1 MAYDKDQKENNPL
14 NSTKKRS
21 SDFLPKYFRTP
32 VNEKFLHST
41 VDQLISEGQT
51 EKISAYYGR
60 KNAKAYNAKDP
71 YVNEIS
77 DDRQNY
83 KLEPAITAFDSLNN
97 NIFHKDYIDYINSI
111 KNQGGNTADHNKLNA
126 QEYYAWNPNIN
137 WDKFYNFREYY
148 WLPYG
153 PLTVTVTG
161 QQRNVQSTY
170 SVTLDTS
177 EINYAYVF
185 SPDGLTKN
193 PALKLYRGQ
202 TYKFNIDCEGMPF
215 TIRTSVLEG
224 DQYLFNV
231 GVDQQKVEQGTITF
245 EVPDTAPDTLFYQ
258 STNDVNTYGEFRIY
272 DIEENSAIDVDNEV
286 IGKKEYTL
294 PSGYSLSNGMKINFR
309 GEVTPASYGSDEYYV
324 DGVGDA
330 IRLIQASEVEITA
343 DYTTEIEV
351 PFDSQNFDRVGFG
364 TSTSF
369 ATTKDYVVISKAS
382 PDRNPWSRYNRWV
395 HREVVENSAKING
408 IETTVDQNTRARR
421 PIIEFSAGLK
431 LYKFGTK
438 AKANVNLI
446 DATTTDIFSI
456 IEGSTGY
463 YVDGVQLID
472 GMRVLF
478 TADTSLDANN
488 RVYKVKFVDFYDGT
502 TTTRQISLVKETDGD
517 PVVNDV
523 LFVTQGNTSAGKSYY
538 YNGTTWLEGQ
548 KKTSVNQSPLFELFD
563 NDGVSFS
570 DNTVYPAI
578 NFTGNKIFSYKRG
591 DGSNDSELG
600 FPLAYQNVENVGDIL
615 FNFDLLSES
624 YSYQQEAT
632 DTITSDKGFLRQYK
646 DQTNFTVVNGWT
658 KGKAESSQ
666 RVIRQ
671 YVVTASQTNDFAIDV
686 YDNSASVTDIDAKVI
701 VDNKRKKPDT
711 DYTLV
716 DKNGVKYV
724 RFTTDLQ
731 VDQNVVI
738 KTLSDTAKN
747 TNGFYEIASNL
758 ESNPLNAN
766 VTQFS
771 LGEVGDHIK
780 TIVESHPE
788 WQGLYPGVS
797 NLRDLGEQGNYATKF
812 VQHAG
817 PIALPL
823 FYFNNKSSNVIEA
836 IKNAQNEYG
845 KFKRRF
851 MQTAETIG
859 IDADTRDL
867 FDKIVFEINKDN
879 TTSTPYYFSDLF
891 AHGAYVLTEHKV
903 INADNPFYQ
912 LNQNFDL
919 TTPSSKSVL
928 VYLNDELLIHGKDYN
943 FANAGFVTVLKTISL
958 DDIISVYEYETTDG
972 CHVPETPT
980 KLGLYPKFEP
990 KIYNDTSYPTT
1001 QKVIQ
1006 GHDGSITLAYND
1018 YRDDLILELEKR
1030 IYNNIKVQYDEN
1042 ILSIKDYVP
1051 GLYRKTG
1058 ITKQSMDNVLLSDFV
1073 DWLRLIGNL
1082 DYTDND
1088 IHADNDSFTF
1098 NYSSM
1103 SAPNGDL
1110 LPGYWRAVYKH
1121 AFDTDTPHLTPWQ
1134 MLGFSE
1140 EPTWWQTVYGPA
1152 PYTKDNLILWTDL
1165 QDGVIREPNKSA
1177 VFVKKYARPNLLTHI
1192 PVDSAGNLLS
1202 PLDCNFAQEFVLE
1215 NTKNDFVFGD
1225 EAPIETAWRRSS
1237 YYPFALMS
1245 AILCN
1250 KPAKFLGLA
1259 LDRSRITKNSAGQ
1272 FVYGNT
1278 NNRINPSNLI
1288 FHNTVNDTTR
1298 SFTAGLTNYIT
1309 DYVNVVDLQNH
1320 NDYIDLVKSLQAR
1333 LSFKIRGYTSKEKF
1347 KIKLDSKTTTA
1358 SADVFVPEED
1368 YQIIFNTST
1377 PVDNFTYSGLI
1388 IEKTGAG
1395 YIVRGYDKLNPQFKI
1410 LSVLKKSSDPNIT
1423 VGGVSAK
1430 FVNWEAEKYYTK
1442 GAYVKNNRQFYAVTQ
1457 SHTSGQ
1463 AFDLSNF
1470 TKIVTLPIEG
1480 GVTVQVRKNFLPD
1493 VEIVPYGTVYKN
1505 AQEVADFIAGYDA
1518 YLKSIGFEFEN
1529 FDGRVEQ
1536 VANWRLSLREFL
1548 FWSTQNWTAGAV
1560 ISLSPS
1566 ASKLVLN
1573 SENSTADNIFELRS
1587 RYEVLKEDGRKIE
1600 KQNLRIVRQDNHFE
1614 IITKNTV
1621 NGIYFA
1627 RIPVVQKEHVCLFN
1641 NTTVFNDIIY
1651 QPEAGY
1657 RQERLKVLGYISAE
1671 WNGSSSVPGFI
1682 FDNATVEDWEPYKN
1696 YSTSALVK
1704 YKQYFYSAKNKVD
1717 GTQEFDET
1725 LWVRLDGRP
1734 QTELIPNF
1742 DYKALQFTDFYD
1754 LNTDNFDT
1762 EQQKMSQHLLGY
1774 QARNY
1779 LANIINDDVSQYK
1792 FYQGYIREKG
1802 TRNSLDKLFKA
1813 LTSANKESI
1822 EFNEEWALRKGQFGA
1837 SEAYQEV
1844 EFTLDESKYRLNPQP
1859 IELKEIEDVNNI
1871 DLRITIPEKDVYLK
1885 SANYNG
1891 NPFPQKFIDSSVLQ
1905 SAGYVDLEDVDHSV
1919 FKYDDIGTLNA
1930 DNIFADQYIWT
1941 GYNNRLWN
1949 VYKVLNSG
1957 STSTQIAKADNIT
1970 ITLDTGIDVEADE
1983 YVVLVFAE
1991 AKYILKVVSNVGTTL
2006 VVALNESVPD
2016 DQTAQ
2021 ILTLV
2026 GARLETADQINNRV
2040 YDTGLSENET
2050 FWIDNSDNNRW
2061 AVVKN
2066 NAVYKSHQQIS
2077 NTRTTN
2083 TNFGKSISVNGKNT
2097 LIAISASQES
2107 EGKIYVYERGTENGQ
2122 YTLLQVIDSPT
2133 EDIFATN
2140 SQVFDTGVE
2149 FGNNVALSDDGL
2161 HLIVG
2166 VPNASNIRTHF
2177 KGEYSSSV
2185 NYDVNDIVQY
2195 KEQLW
2200 KSLNQVYSQDDS
2212 VDFSSFDSHVFPFE
2226 LTYDPDLASYNNLT
2240 NLVIGDHVFP
2250 NVTTDHMLIRANE
2263 EQFLGT
2269 AIGDKLQLKWN
2280 TYTSIFPN
2288 GKQPFAGTYVA
2299 NNIDATFLTGEHAI
2313 VYKAEK
2319 MFVINETVND
2329 PAVSDIVY
2337 TDTGNGKVVYS
2348 RKVGTKTLLYVNE
2361 VQGAFA
2367 DTGDLSTGVGLP
2379 VGSYYTAFPNQSEYN
2394 RGWWVINVPFSQ
2406 TPNPTS
2412 YPTDTDV
2419 ANQTTYDVN
2428 PALVIKDIIKNQES
2442 RSVQTFVNSLDTVQA
2457 KANTQPDHPTEASE
2471 IAVLTYNQ
2479 EFVVSGTGEFTG
2491 LKTSRKWYVRG
2502 TASIFANKVPYDNVA
2517 ETDNNTV
2524 NMWLNTVRDDQGN
2537 RYDPDVLGLNFTKT
2551 NKKQRIIDI
2560 WNGSILVQAQPDN
2573 QGNFYVPTVGDIVL
2587 DDTTSNTG
2595 EVAFVRT
2602 VGFNQVELHI
2612 KNKTGA
2618 FRLGSQYSESGTITI
2633 VGTPNR
2639 LMGAILKTEFEN
2651 QSAGSLFVFE
2661 DDQFITPTEINS
2673 TVFEAVGKEY
2683 WLWNEVTIQ
2692 GTSRLANVPS
2702 RVNKDWQQVYN
2713 IPLGEGS
2720 TSGGTN
2726 EGAFVAYS
2734 RSPGSQFIYQG
2745 AYTVPETKSN
2755 LRLGSKVNFGLINGQ
2770 YYAFV
2775 SAQGNNETSN
2785 FGSVHVFK
2793 NNNGVWVLAKDEN
2806 YKGPFDDNVPYY
2818 TNDIVYSA
2826 GYFYQAQS
2834 NVDANSSLD
2843 SQAWS
2848 QLDSSVDY
2856 RNVIPNTEQ
2865 NLHDSSVLVEPVA
2878 PTADS
2883 TMAQTGLVQFAKSS
2897 DVSKN
2902 GSVIVTSNTFNNGQ
2916 TNVTVYRLKEGHYVY
2931 SQTIEASDNEVTFGD
2946 AVSVSDDG
2954 NFIAVGTPGQDL
2966 SSVDAGVVYIYKQTN
2981 GLFELSQTLK
2991 TPEEGLNDNF
3001 GSQIEF
3007 DGTTLVVA
3015 TSKGVGTVHVFNE
3028 VDGTLLY
3035 GEKFSYYAD
3044 STIDTFGDNFVV
3056 RNNHITLAL
3065 TDLQLLGT
3073 GVGTVLDYRRGTENS
3088 WRKIRTPHDTVDL
3101 EKIKSVFVYN
3111 KKTKAIYTTLD
3122 YIDVLQGKIAGVAE
3136 QEIYYKTPFDPAVYN
3151 TGTAGN
3157 IDSTNHWMSEQVG
3170 RVWWDISKASFKYP
3184 YQNDLIYNN
3193 NNSNMLF
3200 TGASIDVYEWTE
3212 SIYLPSQWDELSQSS
3227 NGSSLGISGTSKD
3240 GDNAYVTYNRYDS
3253 VAQRKIPVYY
3263 YWVKNKKEAPA
3274 LEGRKISVEQIAKT
3288 IENPKQQGVK
3298 FIQFYGP
3305 NKFGLVNC
3313 NDLLDDK
3320 NTILNVRYWTIAK
3333 TDINIHTEYQIL
3345 TENDEN
3351 SIPNADLELS
3361 WFNSLIGSDTF
3372 GNYVPDI
3379 NLNEKVRYGTSLRP
3393 IQSWF
3398 ANRIEALKQCVE
3410 RVNSVFIE
3418 NLIVDTK
3425 NIAPLLQLETAPTL
3439 NSKLID
3445 QVVDSVDD
3453 LNFIGVANIK
3463 TAKLSLT
3470 ITDSKITGVTIL
3482 DAGLGYKTVPEV
3494 QIIGQGTGAV
3504 IGVTLSSKGE
3514 IASATVLRQGTGY
3527 KNSTTATVRNFSVLV
3542 SSDSTL
3548 GGRWSIYEYNGTE
3561 WNKTLTQSINVQLY
3575 WEYADW
3581 YATGYNQFTTI
3592 DFSVLQS
3599 YELLGLECAIG
3610 DIVKIQTV
3618 GSGGWLLLEK
3628 IANNVTDDYTQNF
3641 KTVGKQNGTIQL
3653 KSSLYDF
3660 GNTLGYESTGYD
3672 TLFYDA
3678 IPTKETRIILETIRD
3693 NLLIEELKV
3702 EYNKLFFSSLRYAM
3716 SENKITDFAMKT
3728 SFVKAKHNVGELAE
3742 KITFNNDN
3750 LENYEDYI
3758 QEVKPYKT
3766 KIREYV
3772 STYEKTEPA
3781 DMQTTDFDLAPKY
3794 DENRQITPI
3803 KVTVNNSA
3811 IVGDV
3816 DDTYPD
3822 KHWKDNV
3829 GFKVVGI
3836 SVADGGS
3843 GYGLDPE
3850 VTISG
3855 GGGTGATAKAV
3866 VRAGV
3871 IKRIE
3876 VTNAGGG
3883 YLSSPTVTVAN
3894 FNAGG
3899 TTARLYAK
3907 LGESLV
3913 KSTHITSKFDRTS
3926 RVFTDDASTN
3936 AVLQKTATFTGNI
3949 GQVNYDLIWPMDVTN
3964 GKTKVKVDGIEI
3976 LDTEF
3981 TITNITDTTKSYQ
3994 RTRGRVTF
4002 DSAIATGLP
4011 VQIDYSIDPSKLQAF
4026 DRIQLF
4032 YEPTDGMAGKQLAQL
4047 VDGIDYGGVEISS
4060 LDFVN
4065 ASGYLAK
4072 PYMDGAFDVF
4082 DETFEDEIFTVD
4094 GSTTA
4099 LQLSKPLE
4107 QGVVYNV
4114 YRNGVR
4120 IDDPN
4125 YPSDGST
4132 PILNSNAIMTSI
4144 TGDGQQQ
4151 IVDLLALGVPVVDND
4166 KFEVRKS
4173 TSDGSFLADPTA
4185 YDTLIEGGNLSYTT
4199 ASGTKAEDINVDG
4212 DGFVTPTTSKGPEE
4226 LVPGHVFDT
4235 VDIQVYDRGG
4245 ESGSKISSYN
4255 HIGDG
4260 TTVEY
4265 TFQDYPQSVDAVF
4278 VTVNNAMIDRDDYSV
4293 DFQNKKI
4300 IFDTAPAADTK
4311 INYVTMS
4318 NNGEKILDIDTLTGD
4333 DCTIDFLTRAT
4344 YSENLS
4350 LYVTVNGIRTTDFT
4364 TFESDSNYGDEK
4376 RVVIRFN
4383 QAPAS
4388 DDVVS
4393 FVVYSSTSKT
4403 FSEITHQTLTADGSS
4418 TSYALSQTPFNATP
4432 LGHNTIV
4439 EVNGAVLNPGF
4450 SFEFT
4455 VSNILE
4461 YELPNWQQPPGSA
4474 SATDV
4479 KVYVNNVELA
4489 SNEFVWDAGNSSVI
4503 LQTGIAVAGDSLK
4516 VFVLSDG
4523 DYTID
4528 SNGNLL
4534 LDNAPAQGQK
4544 IIVTQ
4549 FSNHDIQKI
4558 ERINFDVVARQTI
4571 QANTEDY
4578 YTFNQLQNGRIRLRR
4593 PASDAQYVWVYLNGA
4608 KLSPSVDYKVTN
4620 DQMFVKI
4627 GTPVSANDQIDLIHF
4642 SAPSFV
4648 TKFGFR
4654 QFKDM
4659 TNVTTFRRLGDD
4671 KRYYLAEALNYYDK
4685 EITLNSTEGL
4695 TKPNLRTL
4703 EPGVLFIDGERIEYF
4718 RLDANN
4724 KISQLRRGTKGTGIK
4739 DVYGASTEVFD
4750 QSNRQTVPYKDQT
4763 ITQVYTY
4770 DGQNAT
4776 FELGWAAQSV
4786 NEFELFVGGVRMR
4799 KNSIQSFDVTR
4810 DLDSPEADITLP
4822 AEYSVTNINE
4832 NESTFTLTSTQN
4844 IPVGTKITVIR
4855 RVGRVWNEI
4864 IDENTTK
4871 TLSQT
4876 DNRIGNFLR
4885 EKEVTLPQ

>member
-1 MAYDKDQKENNPL
+1 MAYDKGQKENSPL
-14 NSTKKRS
+14 NSSKKKS

-60 KNAKAYNAKDP
+60 KDAKAFQANDP
-71 YVNEIS
+71 YIEEVS

-83 KLEPAITAFDSLNN
+83 KLEPAITAFDTLGNN
-97 NIFHKDYIDYINSI
+97 VFHKDYIDYINAI
-111 KNQGGNTADHNKLNA
+111 KNQGGNTSDHNKLNA
-126 QEYYAWNPNIN
+126 QEYYAWNPQIN

-161 QQRNVQSTY
+161 QQRNVVSTY
-170 SVTLDTS
+170 SVTLDS
-177 EINYAYVF
+177 SQINYAYVF

-193 PALKLYRGQ
+193 PPLKLYRGQ

-224 DQYLFNV
+224 DQYLYNL
-231 GVDQQKVEQGTITF
+231 GVDQQKVEKGTITF
-245 EVPDTAPDTLFYQ
+245 EVSDTAPNTLYYQ
-258 STNDVNTYGEFRIY
+258 STNDINTYGEFRIY
-272 DIEENSAIDVDNEV
+272 DIEENSAIDVENEV

-294 PSGYSLSNGMKINFR
+294 PSGYSLSNGMKVNFR
-309 GEVTPASYGSDEYYV
+309 GQVTPASYSNDEYYV
-324 DGVGDA
+324 DGVGSA
-330 IRLIQASEVEITA
+330 IKLVKASEVEITA
-343 DYTTEIEV
+343 DYTTEYAV
-351 PFDSQNFDRVGFG
+351 PFDSVNFDRVGFG

-421 PIIEFSAGLK
+421 PIIEFASGLK
-431 LYKFGTK
+431 LFQFGTK
-438 AKANVNLI
+438 AKTNVNLI
-446 DATTTDIFSI
+446 DSTTVDIFSE
-456 IEGSTGY
+456 IEGSAGH

-478 TADTSLDANN
+478 TADTSTDANN
-488 RVYKVKFVDFYDGT
+488 RIYKVKLIDFYDGNT
-502 TTTRQISLVKETDGD
+502 TTKQISLVKESDGD
-517 PVVNDV
+517 PVMNDV
-523 LFVTQGNTSAGKSYY
+523 LFVTQGNKNAGKSFYY
-538 YNGTTWLEGQ
+538 DGTNWLEGQ
-548 KKTSVNQSPLFELFD
+548 KKTSVNQAPLFELFD
-563 NDGVSFS
+563 NNGISFS
-570 DNTVYPAI
+570 NNATYPAI
-578 NFTGNKIFSYKRG
+578 NFNGNKVFSYKQG
-591 DGSNDSELG
+591 EGAADTELG
-600 FPLAYQNVENVGDIL
+600 FPLSYQNVANVGDIL

-624 YSYQQEAT
+624 YSYQLEAT

-646 DQTNFTVVNGWT
+646 DQNNFTVLNGWT
-658 KGKAESSQ
+658 KGIKESSQ
-666 RVIRQ
+666 KVIRQ
-671 YVVTASQTNDFAIDV
+671 YVVSSTQTNDFAIDV
-686 YDNSASVTDIDAKVI
+686 YDNSASLTDLEVTVI
-701 VDNKRKKPDT
+701 VDNKRKKPT
-711 DYTLV
+711 THYTLV
-716 DKNGVKYV
+716 NQNGTTFV
-724 RFTTDLQ
+724 RFNTALT
-731 VDQNVVI
+731 VGQNLI
-738 KTLSDTAKN
+738 LKTHSDTAKN
-747 TNGFYEIASNL
+747 TKGHYEIASNL
-758 ESNPLNAN
+758 ESNPLNKN
-766 VTQFS
+766 IKQFS

-780 TIVESHPE
+780 TIVENHPDWE
-788 WQGLYPGVS
+788 GVYPGVG
-797 NLRDLGEQGNYATKF
+797 NLRDLGEQGRYATKF
-812 VQHAG
+812 VQHSG
-817 PIALPL
+817 PVSLPI
-823 FYFNNKSSNVIEA
+823 FYLNNKASNVIEA

-851 MQTAETIG
+851 IQTAETIG
-859 IDADTRDL
+859 IDTDTRDL
-867 FDKIVFEINKDN
+867 FEKIIAEINKDA
-879 TTSTPYYFSDLF
+879 TTATPYYFSDLF

-912 LNQNFDL
+912 LNTNFDL
-919 TTPSSKSVL
+919 TTLSSKSVL
-928 VYLNDELLIHGKDYN
+928 VYLNGDLLIHGKDYN
-943 FANAGFVTVLKTISL
+943 FDNQGFVAVTKTIAL
-958 DDIISVYEYETTDG
+958 DDIIAVYEYETTDG

-980 KLGLYPKFEP
+980 KLGLYPRYEP
-990 KIYNDTSYPTT
+990 KIFDDTSYPTT
-1001 QKVIQ
+1001 KKVIQ
-1006 GHDGSITLAYND
+1006 GHDGSITLAYED
-1018 YRDDLILELEKR
+1018 YRDDLLLELEKR

-1058 ITKQSMDNVLLSDFV
+1058 ITKQSIDNVLLSDFV

-1088 IHADNDSFTF
+1088 TYVDSNRFTY
-1098 NYSSM
+1098 NYSKM
-1103 SAPNGDL
+1103 SAPTGEL
-1110 LPGYWRAVYKH
+1110 LPGYWRAVYKF
-1121 AFDTDTPHLTPWQ
+1121 AYDTDTPHLTPWQ
-1134 MLGFSE
+1134 MLGFTE
-1140 EPTWWQTVYGPA
+1140 EPTWWQSVYGPA
-1152 PYTKDNLILWTDL
+1152 PYTRDNLILWTDL

-1177 VFVKKYARPNLLTHI
+1177 VFVKKYARPNLLNHI

-1202 PLDCNFAQEFVLE
+1202 PLDSNFAQEYVTE
-1215 NTKNDFVFGD
+1215 PTRNDFVFGD
-1225 EAPIETAWRRSS
+1225 EAPIETAWRRSA

-1250 KPAKFLGLA
+1250 KPAKFMGLA
-1259 LDRSRITKNSAGQ
+1259 FDRSRITKNSAGQ
-1272 FVYGNT
+1272 FVYGDT
-1278 NNRINPSNLI
+1278 NNRISPSNLV
-1288 FHNTVNDTTR
+1288 FHNTINDATR
-1298 SFTAGLTNYIT
+1298 SFTAGLTNYVT
-1309 DYVNVVDLQNH
+1309 EYVNVVDLTNH
-1320 NDYIDLVKSLQAR
+1320 EDYKELVASLQPR
-1333 LSFKIRGYTSKEKF
+1333 LTFKIRGYTSKDKF

-1358 SADVFVPEED
+1358 SSDVFVPEED
-1368 YQIIFNTST
+1368 YQIVFNTSA
-1377 PVDNFTYSGLI
+1377 PIENYTYSGLI
-1388 IEKTGAG
+1388 IEKQGAG
-1395 YIVRGYDKLNPQFKI
+1395 YIIRGYDKLNPQFKI

-1430 FVNWEAEKYYTK
+1430 FVTWEAEKYYTK
-1442 GAYVKNNRQFYAVTQ
+1442 GAYVKHNRNFYVVTE
-1457 SHTSGQ
+1457 SHTAGQ

-1470 TKIVTLPIEG
+1470 TKIPTLPIEG
-1480 GVTVQVRKNFLPD
+1480 GVTVQIRKNFLPD
-1493 VEIVPYGTVYKN
+1493 IEIVPYGTVYKTV
-1505 AQEVADFIAGYDA
+1505 QEVADFIVGYDA

-1529 FDGRVEQ
+1529 FDGRVEE

-1566 ASKLVLN
+1566 ASKLVLD
-1573 SENSTADNIFELRS
+1573 SEYSTADNMFELRS
-1587 RYEVLKEDGRKIE
+1587 KYEVLKEDGRKIE
-1600 KQNLRIVRQDNHFE
+1600 KDNLRIVRQDNHFE

-1627 RIPVVQKEHVCLFN
+1627 RIPVVQKEHVCIFN

-1657 RQERLKVLGYISAE
+1657 RQERLKVLGYINAD

-1682 FDNATVEDWEPYKN
+1682 FDNATVEDWEPFKN

-1704 YKQYFYSAKNKVD
+1704 YKQYFYSAKNRID
-1717 GTQEFDET
+1717 GTQEFDDT
-1725 LWVRLDGRP
+1725 KWVRLDERP
-1734 QTELIPNF
+1734 ATELIPNF

-1813 LTSANKESI
+1813 LTSADKESI

-1837 SEAYQEV
+1837 SEAYQEI
-1844 EFTLDESKYRLNPQP
+1844 EFTLNEPQFRLNPQP
-1859 IELKEIEDVNNI
+1859 IELNEIEDVNNI

-1885 SANYNG
+1885 SSNYNG
-1891 NPFPQKFIDSSVLQ
+1891 SPFPEKFIDSSVLQ
-1905 SAGYVDLEDVDHSV
+1905 SAGYVDLEDVSHSV
-1919 FKYDDIGTLNA
+1919 FEYDDLPTLDANT
-1930 DNIFADQYIWT
+1930 IFANQYIWV

-1957 STSTQIAKADNIT
+1957 ATSTSITKADNIT
-1970 ITLDTGIDVEADE
+1970 LELDNAVTVSANEF
-1983 YVVLVFAE
+1983 VVLVFADT
-1991 AKYILKVVSNVGTTL
+1991 KYILKVISNVGTTL
-2006 VVALNESVPD
+2006 VVELNDAVKD
-2016 DQTAQ
+2016 TDTAQ

-2026 GARLETADQINNRV
+2026 ESRLEKATQINDIV
-2040 YDTGLSENET
+2040 YSRGLAENDT
-2050 FWIDNSDNNRW
+2050 FWIDESDSNRW

-2066 NAVYKSHQQIS
+2066 NSVYKSHQEIS
-2077 NTRTTN
+2077 NTKSTN
-2083 TNFGKSISVNGKNT
+2083 TNFGKSISANAKNT
-2097 LIAISASQES
+2097 LLAISATGED
-2107 EGKIYVYERGTENGQ
+2107 EGKVYIYERGTESGQ
-2122 YTLLQVIDSPT
+2122 YTLLQIIESPT
-2133 EDIFATN
+2133 ENVFSST
-2140 SQVFDTGVE
+2140 SQVFDTGVQY
-2149 FGNNVALSDDGL
+2149 GDNLALSDDGL

-2166 VPNASNIRTHF
+2166 VPNATNIRSNF
-2177 KGEYSSSV
+2177 KGLYNSSNNYNV
-2185 NYDVNDIVQY
+2185 NEIVQY

-2200 KSLNQVYSQDDS
+2200 QALNQVYSKDDS
-2212 VDFSSFDSHVFPFE
+2212 VDFTSFDSHVFAFE
-2226 LTYDPDLASYNNLT
+2226 STYDADLLGYENIT
-2240 NLVIGDHVFP
+2240 NLVIGDHVFG
-2250 NVTTDHMLIRANE
+2250 NVTTDHILIRANT

-2269 AIGDKLQLKWN
+2269 AVGDKLQLKWN
-2280 TYTSIFPN
+2280 QYTSIFPN
-2288 GKQPFAGTYVA
+2288 GRQPFNGAYA
-2299 NNIDATFLTGEHAI
+2299 SANIDASFLTGEHTI
-2313 VYKAEK
+2313 LHKLEK
-2319 MFVINETVND
+2319 IFVINETVND
-2329 PAVSDIVY
+2329 PEVSDIVY
-2337 TDTGNGKVVYS
+2337 TATGNARVVYR

-2361 VQGAFA
+2361 VQGAFG
-2367 DTGDLSTGVGLP
+2367 DTGELLTGVDLSVGN
-2379 VGSYYTAFPNQSEYN
+2379 YYLAFTDQDEYN
-2394 RGWWVINVPFSQ
+2394 RGWWAITTPFSQ
-2406 TPNPTS
+2406 TPNPTTS
-2412 YPTDTDV
+2412 YPTNSSVLNETLF
-2419 ANQTTYDVN
+2419 DVN
-2428 PALVIKDIIKNQES
+2428 PALVIKDIIKNQEN
-2442 RSVQTFVNSLDTVQA
+2442 RSVQTFVNSLDTIQA
-2457 KANTQPDHPTEASE
+2457 KTSTQPDHPTEASE
-2471 IAVLTYNQ
+2471 VAVLTYNQ
-2479 EFVVSGTGEFTG
+2479 EFVVAGTGEFTG
-2491 LKTSRKWYVRG
+2491 LKTSKMWYARG
-2502 TASIFANKVPYDNVA
+2502 TAPMFTNKVPYDNVA

-2524 NMWLNTVRDDQGN
+2524 NFWLNTIRDEQGN
-2537 RYDPDVLGLNFTKT
+2537 RYDPDVLGLTFAKT
-2551 NKKQRIIDI
+2551 NKKQRIKDI
-2560 WNGSILVQAQPDN
+2560 WNGKILVQVQPDIN
-2573 QGNFYVPTVGDIVL
+2573 GIFYVPGIGDTVI

-2595 EVAFVRT
+2595 EVAYVRT
-2602 VGFNQVELHI
+2602 VGANEVELFI
-2612 KNKTGA
+2612 KNKSGA
-2618 FRLGSQYSESGTITI
+2618 FRLGSQHSETGNITI

-2661 DDQFITPTEINS
+2661 DAEFITPPVINS
-2673 TVFEAVGKEY
+2673 VVYETNGKEY
-2683 WLWNEVTIQ
+2683 WLWNEITIQ
-2692 GTSRLANVPS
+2692 GTSRIANTPS
-2702 RVNKDWQQVYN
+2702 KVNKDWQQVYN
-2713 IPLGEGS
+2713 IPLGSGS
-2720 TSGGTN
+2720 TTGGTN
-2726 EGAFVAYS
+2726 EGAYVIYE
-2734 RSPGSQFIYQG
+2734 RKPGAPFNYKGSF
-2745 AYTVPETKSN
+2745 TVPEVKSN
-2755 LRLGSKVNFGLINGQ
+2755 LRLGYKINFATISGQ
-2770 YYAFV
+2770 YYAYI
-2775 SAQGNNETSN
+2775 SAQGNNTADN
-2785 FGSVHVFK
+2785 FGSIHVIK
-2793 NNNGVWVLAKDEN
+2793 YENGAWVLAKNPN

-2818 TNDIVYSA
+2818 INDVVFSD
-2826 GYFYQAQS
+2826 GYFYQAQT
-2834 NVDANSSLD
+2834 NVDANSDLS
-2843 SQAWS
+2843 SQAWT
-2848 QLDSSVDY
+2848 QLDSTVDN

-2865 NLHDSSVLVEPVA
+2865 TLHDSSVLVQYA
-2878 PTADS
+2878 SDS
-2883 TMAQTGLVQFAKSS
+2883 TMLQTGLLKFAKSS
-2897 DVSKN
+2897 DVSRN
-2902 GSVIVTSNTFNNGQ
+2902 GSVIVTSNTFDTNE
-2916 TNVTVYRLKEGHYVY
+2916 TNVTVYRLKDGHYVY
-2931 SQTIEASDNEVTFGD
+2931 SQTLTAPSNETTYGVG
-2946 AVSVSDDG
+2946 VSVSDDG
-2954 NFIAVGTPGQDL
+2954 TFIAVGTPGQDL
-2966 SSVDAGVVYIYKQTN
+2966 SNVNAGVVYIYKQVN
-2981 GLFELSQTLK
+2981 GLFELSQTLR
-2991 TPEEGLNDNF
+2991 TPEAGAEDLF
-3001 GSQIEF
+3001 GNELEF
-3007 DGTTLVVA
+3007 DGTNLVVA
-3015 TSKGVGTVHVFNE
+3015 TAKGVGAVHVFNNI
-3028 VDGTLLY
+3028 DGTLLY

-3065 TDLQLLGT
+3065 TDLQLT
-3073 GVGTVLDYRRGTENS
+3073 AAGVGTVIDYRRGDTNS
-3088 WRKIRTPHDTVDL
+3088 WRKIRSPHDTVDL
-3101 EKIKSVFVYN
+3101 EQIKSIFVYN
-3111 KKTKAIYTTLD
+3111 KKTNKIYTTLD
-3122 YIDVLQGKIAGVAE
+3122 YIDVLQGKIAGIAE

-3151 TGTAGN
+3151 TGTIGN
-3157 IDSTNHWMSEQVG
+3157 QDETNHWMSQQIG

-3193 NNSNMLF
+3193 NNANMLF
-3200 TGASIDVYEWTE
+3200 TGSTIDVYEWTE
-3212 SIYLPSQWDELSQSS
+3212 SIYRPSQYDQLSQSAS
-3227 NGSSLGISGTSKD
+3227 GSSLGISGTSKD
-3240 GDNAYVTYNRYDS
+3240 GDNAYVSYNRYDS
-3253 VAQRKIPVYY
+3253 VAQSKVPVYY
-3263 YWVKNKKEAPA
+3263 FWVKNKAEAPA
-3274 LEGRKISVEQIAKT
+3274 LESRKLSAEKIAKI
-3288 IENPKQQGVK
+3288 IENPKQQGIK

-3313 NDLLDDK
+3313 NDLLDEA
-3320 NTILNVRYWTIAK
+3320 NTILNVRYWTIPK
-3333 TDINIHTEYQIL
+3333 TDINIHTEYQII

-3351 SIPNADLELS
+3351 SVPNKDLELS
-3361 WFNSLIGSDTF
+3361 WINSLVGSDTF

-3398 ANRIEALKQCVE
+3398 KNRIEALKQYVE
-3410 RVNSVFIE
+3410 RVNSVFLE

-3425 NIAPLLQLETAPTL
+3425 EISPLLQLETAPTL
-3439 NSKLID
+3439 NSALID

-3453 LNFIGVANIK
+3453 LNFIGVANLRQ
-3463 TAKLSLT
+3463 ANLQLT
-3470 ITDSKITGVTIL
+3470 ITNSKITGVTIV
-3482 DAGLGYKTVPEV
+3482 DKGAGYKTVPAV
-3494 QIIGQGTGAV
+3494 NIIGKGTGAV
-3504 IGVTLSSKGE
+3504 IGVTINTKGE
-3514 IASATVLRQGTGY
+3514 IASATVLKQGTGY
-3527 KNSTTATVRNFSVLV
+3527 TQTTTAEIRNYSVLV

-3548 GGRWSIYEYNGTE
+3548 GGKWAVYEYNGND

-3581 YATGYNQFTTI
+3581 YATGYNQFTAI

-3599 YELLGLECAIG
+3599 YELLGLDCAIG
-3610 DIVKIQTV
+3610 DVVKIQTV

-3628 IANNVTDDYTQNF
+3628 TADNVTDDYTQNF
-3641 KTVGKQNGTIQL
+3641 KTIGKQNGTIQL
-3653 KSSLYDF
+3653 KNNLYDF
-3660 GNTLGYESTGYD
+3660 SNTLGYESTGYD

-3678 IPTKETRIILETIRD
+3678 IPTKETRIIIETIRD
-3693 NLLIEELKV
+3693 NLFIEDLKV
-3702 EYNKLFFSSLRYAM
+3702 EYNKLFFSSLRYAL

-3728 SFVKAKHNVGELAE
+3728 SFVKAKHNVGDL
-3742 KITFNNDN
+3742 KQKVSFNNDN
-3750 LENYEDYI
+3750 LANYEDYI
-3758 QEVKPYKT
+3758 KEVKPYKT

-3772 STYEKTEPA
+3772 STYEKIDPA

-3794 DENRQITPI
+3794 DSDKKINPI
-3803 KVTVNNSA
+3803 RVSVTDNQL
-3811 IVGDV
+3811 VGNV

-3829 GFKVVGI
+3829 GFKVTAI
-3836 SVADGGS
+3836 TVADGGS

-3850 VTISG
+3850 ITISG

-3871 IKRIE
+3871 IKRID
-3876 VTNAGGG
+3876 VLTSGSG
-3883 YLSSPTVTVAN
+3883 YLSSPTITVAN
-3894 FNAGG
+3894 FNADG
-3899 TTARLYAK
+3899 TTARLYAV

-3926 RVFTDDASTN
+3926 RVFTDETSTN
-3936 AVLQKTATFTGNI
+3936 TVLQKTATFTGGT
-3949 GQVNYDLIWPMDVTN
+3949 GQVNYDLKWPMDLTN
-3964 GKTKVKVDGIEI
+3964 GKTKVKVDNIEL

-3981 TITNITDTTKSYQ
+3981 TITNKKDITSSYE
-3994 RTRGRVTF
+3994 RFKGRVTF
-4002 DSAIATGLP
+4002 ESAIAVGLP
-4011 VQIDYSIDPSKLQAF
+4011 VQIDYQIDPSKLQAF

-4032 YEPTDGMAGKQLAQL
+4032 YSPTDGMPGKQLAQL
-4047 VDGIDYGGVEISS
+4047 VDGIDYGGVEITS

-4212 DGFVTPTTSKGPEE
+4212 DGFITPTTSKGPEE

-4235 VDIQVYDRGG
+4235 LDIQVYDRGG

-4255 HIGDG
+4255 HVGDG
-4260 TTVEY
+4260 TTTEY
-4265 TFQDYPQSVDAVF
+4265 AFQDFPQSIDAVF
-4278 VTVNNAMIDRDDYSV
+4278 VTVNNAMIDRNDYTV

-4300 IFDTAPAADTK
+4300 VFASAPADGTK
-4311 INYVTMS
+4311 INYVTMG

-4344 YSENLS
+4344 YSADLS
-4350 LYVTVNGIRTTDFT
+4350 LYVTVNGVRTTDFT
-4364 TFESDSNYGDEK
+4364 TFESNENYSADK

-4383 QAPAS
+4383 TAPAS
-4388 DDVVS
+4388 NDVVS
-4393 FVVYSSTSKT
+4393 FVVYASTSKT
-4403 FSEITHQTLTADGSS
+4403 FSEVTHETLTADGSS
-4418 TSYALSQTPFNATP
+4418 TTYALSQTPFNATP

-4439 EVNGAVLNPGF
+4439 EVNGLVLNPGF

-4455 VSNILE
+4455 VSNLLE

-4479 KVYVNNVELA
+4479 KVFLNNVELA
-4489 SNEFVWDAGNSSVI
+4489 SNEFVWDAGNSSVR
-4503 LQTGIAVAGDSLK
+4503 LQTGIGVAGDLLK

-4534 LDNAPAQGQK
+4534 LDVAPAQGQK

-4549 FSNHDIQKI
+4549 FSNHDVQKI
-4558 ERINFDVVARQTI
+4558 ERMNFDVVARQSIT
-4571 QANTEDY
+4571 ANTEDY
-4578 YTFNQLQNGRIRLRR
+4578 FVFNQLQNGRIRLRR
-4593 PASDAQYVWVYLNGA
+4593 PASDAQYVWVYVNGV
-4608 KLSPSVDYKVTN
+4608 KLAPSVDYKVTN

-4627 GTPVSANDQIDLIHF
+4627 GTQINANDQIDLFHF
-4642 SAPSFV
+4642 SSPQFV

-4659 TNVTTFRRLGDD
+4659 TNATTFRRLGDD
-4671 KRYYLAEALNYYDK
+4671 RRYYLAATLNYYDK
-4685 EITLNSTEGL
+4685 EISLNTTEGL
-4695 TKPNLRTL
+4695 ATPNLRTL
-4703 EPGVLFIDGERIEYF
+4703 EPGVLFIEGERIEYY
-4718 RLDANN
+4718 RIDQDN
-4724 KISQLRRGTKGTGIK
+4724 KVSQLRRGTKGTGIK
-4739 DVYGASTEVFD
+4739 DTYQINSEVFD
-4750 QSNRQTVPYKDQT
+4750 QSAHQTVPYKDQT

-4770 DGQNAT
+4770 DGNNAT
-4776 FELGWAAQSV
+4776 FELGWAAKST

-4799 KNSIQSFDVTR
+4799 KNSIQSFDVTK
-4810 DLDSPEADITLP
+4810 DLDSPDADITLP
-4822 AEYSVTNINE
+4822 AEYSVTNINT
-4832 NESTFTLTSTQN
+4832 NESTFTITDTTN
-4844 IPVGTKITVIR
+4844 IPTGTKITVIR

>member
-1 MAYDKDQKENNPL
+1 MAYDKGQKENSPL
-14 NSTKKRS
+14 TSSKKKS

-60 KNAKAYNAKDP
+60 KDAKAFQANDP
-71 YVNEIS
+71 YIEEVS

-83 KLEPAITAFDSLNN
+83 KLEPAITAFDTLGNN
-97 NIFHKDYIDYINSI
+97 VFHKDYIDYINAI
-111 KNQGGNTADHNKLNA
+111 KNQGGNTSDHNKLNA
-126 QEYYAWNPNIN
+126 QEYYAWNPQIN

-161 QQRNVQSTY
+161 QQRNVVSTY
-170 SVTLDTS
+170 SVTLDS
-177 EINYAYVF
+177 SQINYAYVF

-193 PALKLYRGQ
+193 PPLKLYRGQ

-224 DQYLFNV
+224 DQYLYNL
-231 GVDQQKVEQGTITF
+231 GVDQQKVEKGTITF
-245 EVPDTAPDTLFYQ
+245 EVSDTAPNTLYYQ
-258 STNDVNTYGEFRIY
+258 STNDINTYGEFRIY
-272 DIEENSAIDVDNEV
+272 DIEENSAIDVENEV

-294 PSGYSLSNGMKINFR
+294 PSGYSLSNGMKVNFR
-309 GEVTPASYGSDEYYV
+309 GQVTPASYSNDEYYV
-324 DGVGDA
+324 DGVGSA
-330 IRLIQASEVEITA
+330 IKLVKASEVEITA
-343 DYTTEIEV
+343 DYTTEYAV
-351 PFDSQNFDRVGFG
+351 PFDSVNFDRVGFG

-421 PIIEFSAGLK
+421 PIIEFASGLK
-431 LYKFGTK
+431 LFQFGTK
-438 AKANVNLI
+438 AKTNVNLI
-446 DATTTDIFSI
+446 DSTTVDIFSE
-456 IEGSTGY
+456 IEGSAGH

-478 TADTSLDANN
+478 TADTSTDANN
-488 RVYKVKFVDFYDGT
+488 RIYKVKLIDFYDGNT
-502 TTTRQISLVKETDGD
+502 TTKQISLVKESDGD
-517 PVVNDV
+517 PVMNDV
-523 LFVTQGNTSAGKSYY
+523 LFVTQGNKNAGKSFYY
-538 YNGTTWLEGQ
+538 DGTNWLEGQ
-548 KKTSVNQSPLFELFD
+548 KKTSVNQAPLFELFD
-563 NDGVSFS
+563 NNGISFS
-570 DNTVYPAI
+570 NNATYPAI
-578 NFTGNKIFSYKRG
+578 NFNGNKVFSYKQG
-591 DGSNDSELG
+591 EGAADTELG
-600 FPLAYQNVENVGDIL
+600 FPLSYQNVANVGDIL

-624 YSYQQEAT
+624 YSYQLEAT

-646 DQTNFTVVNGWT
+646 DQNNFTVLNGWT
-658 KGKAESSQ
+658 KGIKESSQ
-666 RVIRQ
+666 KVIRQ
-671 YVVTASQTNDFAIDV
+671 YVVSSTQTNDFAIDV
-686 YDNSASVTDIDAKVI
+686 YDNSASLTDLEVTVI
-701 VDNKRKKPDT
+701 VDNKRKKPT
-711 DYTLV
+711 THYTLV
-716 DKNGVKYV
+716 NQNGTTFV
-724 RFTTDLQ
+724 RFNTALT
-731 VDQNVVI
+731 VGQNLI
-738 KTLSDTAKN
+738 LKTHSDTAKN
-747 TNGFYEIASNL
+747 TKGHYEIASNL
-758 ESNPLNAN
+758 ESNPLNKN
-766 VTQFS
+766 IKQFS

-780 TIVESHPE
+780 TIVENHPDWE
-788 WQGLYPGVS
+788 GVYPGVG
-797 NLRDLGEQGNYATKF
+797 NLRDLGEQGRYATKF
-812 VQHAG
+812 VQHSG
-817 PIALPL
+817 PVSLPI
-823 FYFNNKSSNVIEA
+823 FYFNNKASNVIEA

-851 MQTAETIG
+851 IQTAETIG
-859 IDADTRDL
+859 IDTDTRDL
-867 FDKIVFEINKDN
+867 FEKIIAEINKDA
-879 TTSTPYYFSDLF
+879 TTATPYYFSDLF

-912 LNQNFDL
+912 LNTNFDL
-919 TTPSSKSVL
+919 TTLSSKSVL
-928 VYLNDELLIHGKDYN
+928 VYLNGDLLIHGKDYN
-943 FANAGFVTVLKTISL
+943 FDNQGFVAVTKTIAL
-958 DDIISVYEYETTDG
+958 DDIIAVYEYETTDG

-980 KLGLYPKFEP
+980 KLGLYPRYEP
-990 KIYNDTSYPTT
+990 KIFDDTSYPTT
-1001 QKVIQ
+1001 KKVIQ
-1006 GHDGSITLAYND
+1006 GHDGSITLAYED
-1018 YRDDLILELEKR
+1018 YRDDLLLELEKR

-1058 ITKQSMDNVLLSDFV
+1058 ITKQSIDNVLLSDFV

-1088 IHADNDSFTF
+1088 TYVDSNRFTY
-1098 NYSSM
+1098 NYSKM
-1103 SAPNGDL
+1103 SAPTGEL
-1110 LPGYWRAVYKH
+1110 LPGYWRAVYKF
-1121 AFDTDTPHLTPWQ
+1121 AYDTDTPHLTPWQ
-1134 MLGFSE
+1134 MLGFTE
-1140 EPTWWQTVYGPA
+1140 EPTWWQSVYGPA
-1152 PYTKDNLILWTDL
+1152 PYTRDNLILWTDL

-1177 VFVKKYARPNLLTHI
+1177 VFVKKYARPNLLNHI

-1202 PLDCNFAQEFVLE
+1202 PLDSNFAQEYVTE
-1215 NTKNDFVFGD
+1215 PTRNDFVFGD
-1225 EAPIETAWRRSS
+1225 EAPIETAWRRSA

-1250 KPAKFLGLA
+1250 KPAKFMGLA
-1259 LDRSRITKNSAGQ
+1259 FDRSRITKNSAGQ
-1272 FVYGNT
+1272 FVYGDT
-1278 NNRINPSNLI
+1278 NNRISPSNLV
-1288 FHNTVNDTTR
+1288 FHNTINDATR
-1298 SFTAGLTNYIT
+1298 SFTAGLTNYVT
-1309 DYVNVVDLQNH
+1309 EYVNVVDLTNH
-1320 NDYIDLVKSLQAR
+1320 EDYKELVASLQPR
-1333 LSFKIRGYTSKEKF
+1333 LTFKIRGYTSKDKF

-1358 SADVFVPEED
+1358 SSDVFVPEED
-1368 YQIIFNTST
+1368 YQIVFNTSA
-1377 PVDNFTYSGLI
+1377 PIENYTYSGLI
-1388 IEKTGAG
+1388 IEKQGAG
-1395 YIVRGYDKLNPQFKI
+1395 YIIRGYDKLNPQFKI

-1430 FVNWEAEKYYTK
+1430 FVTWEAEKYYTK
-1442 GAYVKNNRQFYAVTQ
+1442 GAYVKHNRNFYVVTE
-1457 SHTSGQ
+1457 SHTAGQ

-1470 TKIVTLPIEG
+1470 TKIPTLPIEG
-1480 GVTVQVRKNFLPD
+1480 GVTVQIRKNFLPD
-1493 VEIVPYGTVYKN
+1493 IEIVPYGTVYKTV
-1505 AQEVADFIAGYDA
+1505 QEVADFIVGYDA

-1529 FDGRVEQ
+1529 FDGRVEE

-1566 ASKLVLN
+1566 ASKLVLD
-1573 SENSTADNIFELRS
+1573 SEYSTADNMFELRS
-1587 RYEVLKEDGRKIE
+1587 KYEVLKEDGRKIE
-1600 KQNLRIVRQDNHFE
+1600 KDNLRIVRQDNHFE

-1627 RIPVVQKEHVCLFN
+1627 RIPVVQKEHVCIFN

-1657 RQERLKVLGYISAE
+1657 RQERLKVLGYINAD

-1682 FDNATVEDWEPYKN
+1682 FDNATVEDWEPFKN

-1704 YKQYFYSAKNKVD
+1704 YKQYFYSAKNRID
-1717 GTQEFDET
+1717 GTQEFDDT
-1725 LWVRLDGRP
+1725 KWVRLDERP
-1734 QTELIPNF
+1734 ATELIPNF

-1813 LTSANKESI
+1813 LTSADKESI

-1837 SEAYQEV
+1837 SEAYQEI
-1844 EFTLDESKYRLNPQP
+1844 EFTLNEPQFRLNPQP
-1859 IELKEIEDVNNI
+1859 IELNEIEDVNNI

-1885 SANYNG
+1885 SSNYNG
-1891 NPFPQKFIDSSVLQ
+1891 SPFPEKFIDSSVLQ
-1905 SAGYVDLEDVDHSV
+1905 SAGYVDLEDVSHSV
-1919 FKYDDIGTLNA
+1919 FEYDDLPTLDANT
-1930 DNIFADQYIWT
+1930 IFANQYIWV

-1957 STSTQIAKADNIT
+1957 ATSTSITKADNIT
-1970 ITLDTGIDVEADE
+1970 LELDNAITVSANEF
-1983 YVVLVFAE
+1983 VVLVFADT
-1991 AKYILKVVSNVGTTL
+1991 KYILKVISNVGTTL
-2006 VVALNESVPD
+2006 VVELNDAVKD
-2016 DQTAQ
+2016 TDTAQ

-2026 GARLETADQINNRV
+2026 ESRLEKATQINDIV
-2040 YDTGLSENET
+2040 YSRGLAENDT
-2050 FWIDNSDNNRW
+2050 FWIDESDSNRW

-2066 NAVYKSHQQIS
+2066 NSVYKSHQEIS
-2077 NTRTTN
+2077 NTKSTN
-2083 TNFGKSISVNGKNT
+2083 TNFGKSISANAKNT
-2097 LIAISASQES
+2097 LLAISATGED
-2107 EGKIYVYERGTENGQ
+2107 EGKVYIYERGTESGQ
-2122 YTLLQVIDSPT
+2122 YTLLQIIESPT
-2133 EDIFATN
+2133 ENIFSST
-2140 SQVFDTGVE
+2140 SQVFDTGVQY
-2149 FGNNVALSDDGL
+2149 GDNLALSDDGL

-2166 VPNASNIRTHF
+2166 VPNATNIRSNF
-2177 KGEYSSSV
+2177 KGLYNSSNNYNV
-2185 NYDVNDIVQY
+2185 NEIVQY

-2200 KSLNQVYSQDDS
+2200 QALNQVYSKDDS
-2212 VDFSSFDSHVFPFE
+2212 VDFTSFDSHVFAFE
-2226 LTYDPDLASYNNLT
+2226 STYDADLLGYENIT
-2240 NLVIGDHVFP
+2240 NLVIGDHVFG
-2250 NVTTDHMLIRANE
+2250 NVTTDHILIRANT

-2269 AIGDKLQLKWN
+2269 AVGDKLQLKWN
-2280 TYTSIFPN
+2280 QYTSIFPN
-2288 GKQPFAGTYVA
+2288 GRQPFNGAYA
-2299 NNIDATFLTGEHAI
+2299 SANIDASFLTGEHTI
-2313 VYKAEK
+2313 LHKVEK
-2319 MFVINETVND
+2319 IFVINETVND
-2329 PAVSDIVY
+2329 AEVSDIVY
-2337 TDTGNGKVVYS
+2337 TATGNARVVYR

-2361 VQGAFA
+2361 VQGAFG
-2367 DTGDLSTGVGLP
+2367 DTGELLTGVDLSVGN
-2379 VGSYYTAFPNQSEYN
+2379 YYLAFTDQDEYN
-2394 RGWWVINVPFSQ
+2394 RGWWAITTPFSQ
-2406 TPNPTS
+2406 TPNPTTS
-2412 YPTDTDV
+2412 YPTNSSVLNETLF
-2419 ANQTTYDVN
+2419 DVN
-2428 PALVIKDIIKNQES
+2428 PALVIKDIIKNQEN
-2442 RSVQTFVNSLDTVQA
+2442 RSVQTFVNSLDTIQA
-2457 KANTQPDHPTEASE
+2457 KTSTQPDHPTEASE
-2471 IAVLTYNQ
+2471 VAVLTYNQ
-2479 EFVVSGTGEFTG
+2479 EFVVAGTGEFTG
-2491 LKTSRKWYVRG
+2491 LKTSKMWYARG
-2502 TASIFANKVPYDNVA
+2502 TAPMFTNKVPYDNVA

-2524 NMWLNTVRDDQGN
+2524 NFWLNTIRDEQGN
-2537 RYDPDVLGLNFTKT
+2537 RYDPDVLGLTFAKT
-2551 NKKQRIIDI
+2551 NKKQRIKDI
-2560 WNGSILVQAQPDN
+2560 WNGKILVQVQPDIN
-2573 QGNFYVPTVGDIVL
+2573 GIFYVPGIGDTVI

-2595 EVAFVRT
+2595 EVAYVRT
-2602 VGFNQVELHI
+2602 VGANEVELFI
-2612 KNKTGA
+2612 KNKSGA
-2618 FRLGSQYSESGTITI
+2618 FRLGSQHSETGNITI

-2661 DDQFITPTEINS
+2661 DAEFITPPVINS
-2673 TVFEAVGKEY
+2673 VVYETNGKEY
-2683 WLWNEVTIQ
+2683 WLWNEITIQ
-2692 GTSRLANVPS
+2692 GTSRIANTPS
-2702 RVNKDWQQVYN
+2702 KVNKDWQQVYN
-2713 IPLGEGS
+2713 IPLGSGS
-2720 TSGGTN
+2720 TTGGTN
-2726 EGAFVAYS
+2726 EGAYVIYE
-2734 RSPGSQFIYQG
+2734 RKPGAPFNYKGSF
-2745 AYTVPETKSN
+2745 TVPEVKSN
-2755 LRLGSKVNFGLINGQ
+2755 LRLGYKINFATISGQ
-2770 YYAFV
+2770 YYAYI
-2775 SAQGNNETSN
+2775 SAQGNNTADN
-2785 FGSVHVFK
+2785 FGSIHVIK
-2793 NNNGVWVLAKDEN
+2793 YENGAWVLAKNPN

-2818 TNDIVYSA
+2818 INDVVFSD
-2826 GYFYQAQS
+2826 GYFYQAQT
-2834 NVDANSSLD
+2834 NVDANSDLS
-2843 SQAWS
+2843 SQAWT
-2848 QLDSSVDY
+2848 QLDSTVDN

-2865 NLHDSSVLVEPVA
+2865 TLHDSSVLVQYA
-2878 PTADS
+2878 SDS
-2883 TMAQTGLVQFAKSS
+2883 TMLQTGLLKFAKSS
-2897 DVSKN
+2897 DVSRN
-2902 GSVIVTSNTFNNGQ
+2902 GSVIVTSNTFDTNE
-2916 TNVTVYRLKEGHYVY
+2916 TNVTVYRLKDGHYVY
-2931 SQTIEASDNEVTFGD
+2931 SQTLTAPGNETTYGVG
-2946 AVSVSDDG
+2946 VSVSDDG
-2954 NFIAVGTPGQDL
+2954 TFIAVGTPGQDL
-2966 SSVDAGVVYIYKQTN
+2966 SNVNAGVVYIYKQVN
-2981 GLFELSQTLK
+2981 GLFELSQTLR
-2991 TPEEGLNDNF
+2991 TPEAGAEDLF
-3001 GSQIEF
+3001 GNELEF
-3007 DGTTLVVA
+3007 DGTNLVVA
-3015 TSKGVGTVHVFNE
+3015 TAKGVGAVHVFNNI
-3028 VDGTLLY
+3028 DGTLLY

-3065 TDLQLLGT
+3065 TDLQLT
-3073 GVGTVLDYRRGTENS
+3073 AAGVGTVIDYRRGDTNS
-3088 WRKIRTPHDTVDL
+3088 WRKIRSPHDTVDL
-3101 EKIKSVFVYN
+3101 EQIKSVFVYN
-3111 KKTKAIYTTLD
+3111 KKTNKIYTTLD
-3122 YIDVLQGKIAGVAE
+3122 YIDVLQGKIAGIAE

-3151 TGTAGN
+3151 TGTIGN
-3157 IDSTNHWMSEQVG
+3157 QDETNHWMSQQIG

-3193 NNSNMLF
+3193 NNANMLF
-3200 TGASIDVYEWTE
+3200 TGSTIDVYEWTE
-3212 SIYLPSQWDELSQSS
+3212 SIYRPSQYDQLSQSAS
-3227 NGSSLGISGTSKD
+3227 GSSLGISGTSKD
-3240 GDNAYVTYNRYDS
+3240 GDNAYVSYNRYDS
-3253 VAQRKIPVYY
+3253 VAQSKVPVYY
-3263 YWVKNKKEAPA
+3263 FWVKNKAEAPA
-3274 LEGRKISVEQIAKT
+3274 LESRKLSAEKIAKI
-3288 IENPKQQGVK
+3288 IENPKQQGIK

-3313 NDLLDDK
+3313 NDLLDEA
-3320 NTILNVRYWTIAK
+3320 NTILNVRYWTIPK
-3333 TDINIHTEYQIL
+3333 TDINIHTEYQII

-3351 SIPNADLELS
+3351 SVPNKDLELS
-3361 WFNSLIGSDTF
+3361 WINSLVGSDTF

-3398 ANRIEALKQCVE
+3398 KNRIEALKQYVE
-3410 RVNSVFIE
+3410 RVNSVFLE

-3425 NIAPLLQLETAPTL
+3425 EISPLLQLETAPTL
-3439 NSKLID
+3439 NSALID

-3453 LNFIGVANIK
+3453 LNFIGVANLRQ
-3463 TAKLSLT
+3463 ANLQLT
-3470 ITDSKITGVTIL
+3470 ITNSKITGVTIV
-3482 DAGLGYKTVPEV
+3482 DKGSGYKTVPAV
-3494 QIIGQGTGAV
+3494 NIIGKGTGAV
-3504 IGVTLSSKGE
+3504 IGVTINTKGE
-3514 IASATVLRQGTGY
+3514 IASATVLKQGTGY
-3527 KNSTTATVRNFSVLV
+3527 TQTTTAEVRNYSVLV

-3548 GGRWSIYEYNGTE
+3548 GGKWAVYEYNGND

-3581 YATGYNQFTTI
+3581 YATGYNQFTAI

-3599 YELLGLECAIG
+3599 YELLGLDCAIG
-3610 DIVKIQTV
+3610 DVVKIQTV

-3628 IANNVTDDYTQNF
+3628 TADNVTDDYTQNF
-3641 KTVGKQNGTIQL
+3641 KTIGKQNGTIQL
-3653 KSSLYDF
+3653 KNNLYDF
-3660 GNTLGYESTGYD
+3660 SNTLGYESTGYD

-3678 IPTKETRIILETIRD
+3678 IPTKETRIIIETIRD
-3693 NLLIEELKV
+3693 NLFIEDLKV
-3702 EYNKLFFSSLRYAM
+3702 EYNKLFFSSLRYAL

-3728 SFVKAKHNVGELAE
+3728 SFVKAKHNVGDL
-3742 KITFNNDN
+3742 KQKVSFNNDN
-3750 LENYEDYI
+3750 LANYEDYI
-3758 QEVKPYKT
+3758 KEVKPYKT

-3772 STYEKTEPA
+3772 STYEKVDPA

-3794 DENRQITPI
+3794 DSDKKINPI
-3803 KVTVNNSA
+3803 RVSVTDNQL
-3811 IVGDV
+3811 VGNV

-3829 GFKVVGI
+3829 GFKVTAI
-3836 SVADGGS
+3836 TVADGGS

-3850 VTISG
+3850 ITISG

-3871 IKRIE
+3871 IKRID
-3876 VTNAGGG
+3876 VLTSGSG
-3883 YLSSPTVTVAN
+3883 YLSSPTITVAN
-3894 FNAGG
+3894 FNADG
-3899 TTARLYAK
+3899 TTARLYAV

-3926 RVFTDDASTN
+3926 RVFTDETSTN
-3936 AVLQKTATFTGNI
+3936 TVLQKTATFTGGT
-3949 GQVNYDLIWPMDVTN
+3949 GQVNYDLKWPMDLTN
-3964 GKTKVKVDGIEI
+3964 GKTKVKVDNIEL

-3981 TITNITDTTKSYQ
+3981 TITNKKDITSSYE
-3994 RTRGRVTF
+3994 RFKGRVTF
-4002 DSAIATGLP
+4002 ESAIAVGLP
-4011 VQIDYSIDPSKLQAF
+4011 VQIDYQIDPSKLQAF

-4032 YEPTDGMAGKQLAQL
+4032 YSPTDGMPGKQLAQL
-4047 VDGIDYGGVEISS
+4047 VDGIDYGGVEITS

-4212 DGFVTPTTSKGPEE
+4212 DGFITPTTSKGPEE

-4235 VDIQVYDRGG
+4235 LDIQVYDRGG

-4255 HIGDG
+4255 HVGDG
-4260 TTVEY
+4260 TTTEY
-4265 TFQDYPQSVDAVF
+4265 AFQDFPQSIDAVF
-4278 VTVNNAMIDRDDYSV
+4278 VTVNNAMIDRNDYTV

-4300 IFDTAPAADTK
+4300 VFASAPADGTK

-4344 YSENLS
+4344 YSADLS
-4350 LYVTVNGIRTTDFT
+4350 LYVTVNGVRTTDFT
-4364 TFESDSNYGDEK
+4364 TFESNENYSADK

-4383 QAPAS
+4383 TAPAS
-4388 DDVVS
+4388 NDVVS
-4393 FVVYSSTSKT
+4393 FVVYASTSKT
-4403 FSEITHQTLTADGSS
+4403 FSEVTHETLTADGSS
-4418 TSYALSQTPFNATP
+4418 TTYALSQTPFNATP

-4439 EVNGAVLNPGF
+4439 EVNGLVLNPGF

-4455 VSNILE
+4455 VSNLLE

-4479 KVYVNNVELA
+4479 KVFLNNVELA
-4489 SNEFVWDAGNSSVI
+4489 SNEFVWDAGNSSVR
-4503 LQTGIAVAGDSLK
+4503 LQTGIGVAGDLLK

-4534 LDNAPAQGQK
+4534 LDVAPAQGQK

-4549 FSNHDIQKI
+4549 FSNHDVQKI
-4558 ERINFDVVARQTI
+4558 ERMNFDVVARQSIT
-4571 QANTEDY
+4571 ANTEDY
-4578 YTFNQLQNGRIRLRR
+4578 FVFNQLQNGRIRLRR
-4593 PASDAQYVWVYLNGA
+4593 PASDAQYVWVYVNGV
-4608 KLSPSVDYKVTN
+4608 KLAPSVDYKVTN

-4627 GTPVSANDQIDLIHF
+4627 GTQINANDQIDLFHF
-4642 SAPSFV
+4642 SSPQFV

-4659 TNVTTFRRLGDD
+4659 TNATTFRRLGDD
-4671 KRYYLAEALNYYDK
+4671 RRYYLAATLNYYDK
-4685 EITLNSTEGL
+4685 EISLNTTEGL
-4695 TKPNLRTL
+4695 ATPNLRTL
-4703 EPGVLFIDGERIEYF
+4703 EPGVLFIEGERIEYY
-4718 RLDANN
+4718 RIDQDN
-4724 KISQLRRGTKGTGIK
+4724 KVSQLRRGTKGTGIK
-4739 DVYGASTEVFD
+4739 DTYQINSEVFD
-4750 QSNRQTVPYKDQT
+4750 QSAHQTVPYKDQT

-4770 DGQNAT
+4770 DGNNAT
-4776 FELGWAAQSV
+4776 FELGWAAKST

-4799 KNSIQSFDVTR
+4799 KNSIQSFDVTK
-4810 DLDSPEADITLP
+4810 DLDSPDADITLP
-4822 AEYSVTNINE
+4822 AEYSVTNINT
-4832 NESTFTLTSTQN
+4832 NESTFTITDTTN
-4844 IPVGTKITVIR
+4844 IPTGTKITVIR